1 MQEHAGA
8 DEAEALAAAE
18 AEAKEAAQ
26 GAAPAATGERL
37 FLQLRQSFSSCKHR
51 PVSIYCAQKDLP
63 GTSHTIFGNVVYIP
77 GLRWV
82 SPIKSEQQ

>member
-26 GAAPAATGERL
+26 GAAPAAIGENF
-37 FLQLRQSFSSCKHR
+37 FLQLRQSSSPCEHR
-51 PVSIYCAQKDLP
+51 L
-63 GTSHTIFGNVVYIP
+63 GRTH
-77 GLRWV
+77 
-82 SPIKSEQQ
+82 